1 MKILRFLR
9 ADPCKNI
16 IDKHINNCSALLH
29 SSEIRN
35 KNKKYKKK
43 DRQKVQ

>member
-29 SSEIRN
+29 LSEMRN
-35 KNKKYKKK
+35 KNKKERQK
-43 DRQKVQ
+43 DRKKV